1 MERAGPGRVQD
12 FSNRF
17 LSFLSAPA
25 VTCQEKIL
33 RGSAKPRRGLC
44 LVECSAGDRP
54 LDGQETA
61 RDKISVP
68 SGQAVLFKGFFPE
81 TLALR
86 PLMIVHR
93 GRLYSAMGDTL
104 KCVDA
109 KSEKILWKKI
119 LSPPKEKDAKKPLL
133 NSVLTPPALV
143 NDKVFLGTTFGD
155 VYCLGAESGD
165 LIWKAKIGE
174 PIVFQPA
181 VAKGRVYLSTN
192 LGHLY
197 CIETGDKNDDGWLM
211 WGANASHNGL
221 AK

>member
-1 MERAGPGRVQD
+1 M
-12 FSNRF
+12 
-17 LSFLSAPA
+17 
-25 VTCQEKIL
+25 TCQEKIL

-93 GRLYSAMGDTL
+93 GRLYSAMGDTI

-109 KSEKILWKKI
+109 RTDKIVWQRAFRLKDQ
-119 LSPPKEKDAKKPLL
+119 SPLADRT
-133 NSVLTPPALV
+133 LTPPALV
-143 NDKVFLGTTFGD
+143 NGKLFVCTAFGH
-155 VYCLGAESGD
+155 VLCLSAESGA
-165 LIWKAKIGE
+165 LLWSVNVGE

-181 VAKGRVYLSTN
+181 VSGGRVYVGTQAGSVWAIDTGDRSDDSWKMWGGN
-192 LGHLY
+192 LGSQRHHGV
-197 CIETGDKNDDGWLM
+197 TH
-211 WGANASHNGL
+211 GA
-221 AK
+221 